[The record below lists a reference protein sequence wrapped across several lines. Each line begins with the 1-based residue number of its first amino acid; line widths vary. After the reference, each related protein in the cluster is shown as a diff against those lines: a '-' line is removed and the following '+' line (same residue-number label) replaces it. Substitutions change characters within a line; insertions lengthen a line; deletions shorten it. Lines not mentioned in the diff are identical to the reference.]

1 MQLFQRDKPYEMTGR
16 HVLLWLVAFFAIVFA
31 VNVMMMRA
39 AISTFGGVT
48 AVSSYAA
55 GLQFEHEVGV
65 AERQDALHWQIN
77 GILSRGADGQA
88 DLDITARDAEGA
100 PLTGLTAQARLV
112 HPADERLDHVIDVRP
127 AAAGMYH
134 GQVAAT
140 PGQWDLVLELYRGDA
155 RLFRS
160 RSRVT
165 LKQ

>member
-1 MQLFQRDKPYEMTGR
+1 MQFFRRDQPYELTGR

-31 VNVMMMRA
+31 VNLMMMRA

-48 AVSSYAA
+48 ASSSYAA

-65 AERQDALHWQIN
+65 AERQDALHWQVDEV
-77 GILSRGADGQA
+77 LSRGGDGRA
-88 DLDITARDAEGA
+88 ALEITAHDAGGA
-100 PLTGLTAQARLV
+100 PLAGLTAQARLV

-127 AAAGMYH
+127 AAAGVYR
-134 GQVAAT
+134 GETAAP
-140 PGQWDLVLELYRGDA
+140 PGQWDLVLELYRGDQ
-155 RLFRS
+155 RVFRS